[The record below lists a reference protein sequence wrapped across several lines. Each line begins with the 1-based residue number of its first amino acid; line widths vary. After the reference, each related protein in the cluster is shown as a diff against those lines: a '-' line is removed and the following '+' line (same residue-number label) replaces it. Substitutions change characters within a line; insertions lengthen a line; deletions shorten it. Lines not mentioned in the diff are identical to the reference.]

1 MKRSTVPLFNSPISY
16 ADSLAQQTSIFEEKL
31 ERKRA
36 GEVTPDYLI
45 FNEHNPVI
53 TLGLHAHEY
62 NILFPKEELEKAG
75 VDLFQ
80 INRGGDVTY
89 HGPGQWTVYPIFD
102 LEELGIGIKEYVR
115 RLEQVA
121 IDVMAAFGLEAGR
134 IEGASGV
141 WTHIYEEKPL
151 KVCAIG
157 IKASRYITMHGIAFN
172 VTTSPEDFH
181 WINPCGFT
189 DKGVTSLSLEHGREV
204 SMEEAKEALLKAFA
218 NNFGIEYATTE
229 E

>member
-1 MKRSTVPLFNSPISY
+1 MDTIIIDNGRISY
-16 ADSLAQQTSIFEEKL
+16 ADSLKEQTELFEKKL
-31 ERKRA
+31 EAKRD
-36 GEVTPDYLI
+36 GTTTPDYLI
-45 FNEHNPVI
+45 FNEHNPVV

-62 NILFPKEELEKAG
+62 NILFPKAELQKAG
-75 VDLFQ
+75 VDLFS

-89 HGPGQWTVYPIFD
+89 HGPGQWTIYPIFD
-102 LEELGIGIKEYVR
+102 LEEMGIGIKEYVH
-115 RLEQVA
+115 RLEQVS
-121 IDVMAAFGLEAGR
+121 IDTMAHFGLQAGR

-141 WTHIYEEKPL
+141 WTHIGSDFPR

-172 VTTSPEDFH
+172 VNTSPEDFH

-189 DKGVTSLSLEHGREV
+189 DKGVTSLSLELGRTV
-204 SMEEAKEALLKAFA
+204 PMAEAKTVLLSAFA
-218 NNFGIEYATTE
+218 SVFNLHFSE

>member
-1 MKRSTVPLFNSPISY
+1 MDTLIIDNGRIAY
-16 ADSLAQQTSIFEEKL
+16 ADSLKQQTELFEKKL
-31 ERKRA
+31 EAKRD
-36 GEVTPDYLI
+36 GTTTPDYLI
-45 FNEHNPVI
+45 FNEHNPVV

-62 NILFPKEELEKAG
+62 NILFPKAELQKAG
-75 VDLFQ
+75 VDLFK

-102 LEELGIGIKEYVR
+102 LEEMGIGIKEYVH
-115 RLEQVA
+115 RLEEVA
-121 IDVMAAFGLEAGR
+121 VETMAHFGLSAGR

-141 WTHIYEEKPL
+141 WTHIRSDFPR

-157 IKASRYITMHGIAFN
+157 VKASRYITMHGIAFN
-172 VTTSPEDFH
+172 VSTPPEDFH

-189 DKGVTSLSLEHGREV
+189 DKGVTSLSLELGRTV
-204 SMEEAKEALLKAFA
+204 PMSEAKTVLLSAFA
-218 NNFGIEYATTE
+218 SVFNLHFSE